1 MPTKKPDVGSA
12 KSWHLVEYSD
22 LQSIIAVA
30 GSEARDFVDKHEA
43 LNRYEIRE
51 YNPTLY
57 DVDDYINNRMSC
69 LTFNDN
75 KENLAVFGTQQAVL
89 DLENLAAIG
98 LMEVL
103 KRHQS
108 RSRSQ
113 KSKRTPSSG
122 R

>member
-1 MPTKKPDVGSA
+1 MPTKAAGVDSA
-12 KSWHLVEYSD
+12 RSCKLLAYDELKATIQNMGV
-22 LQSIIAVA
+22 LAQQ
-30 GSEARDFVDKHEA
+30 FLDKHDTM
-43 LNRYEIRE
+43 NRYELRE
-51 YNPTLY
+51 YEPTTY
-57 DVDDYINNRMSC
+57 DIDDYINERFSC
-69 LTFNDN
+69 LTLNDMTGN
-75 KENLAVFGTQQAVL
+75 RAVFGNPNAVL

-113 KSKRTPSSG
+113 KSKRTPSSV

>member
-1 MPTKKPDVGSA
+1 MPTKKPDEGSV
-12 KSWHLVEYSD
+12 KSLRLVEYND
-22 LQSIIAVA
+22 LYADMDVL
-30 GSEARDFVDKHEA
+30 GCEAMDFVDKHEA

-75 KENLAVFGTQQAVL
+75 QENLAVFGTPQAIM
-89 DLENLAAIG
+89 DLERLAAIG

>member
-1 MPTKKPDVGSA
+1 MPTKKPDADSA
-12 KSWHLVEYSD
+12 RSSKLLEYD
-22 LQSIIAVA
+22 QLKTSIALM
-30 GSEARDFVDKHEA
+30 GCEARDFVDKHEA

-75 KENLAVFGTQQAVL
+75 KENLAVFGTPQAVL

-122 R
+122 Q